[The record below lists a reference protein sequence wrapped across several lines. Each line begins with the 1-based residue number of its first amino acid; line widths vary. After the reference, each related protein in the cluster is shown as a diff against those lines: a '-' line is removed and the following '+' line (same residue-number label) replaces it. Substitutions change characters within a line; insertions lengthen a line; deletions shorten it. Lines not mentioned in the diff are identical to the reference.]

1 MGRKSKQWGKLKME
15 PPEGRILRDNKK
27 SSQPKSLSE
36 IWRWAKLPGNWKA
49 TSFFDMDRTPQAGD
63 SEFYNVWMLREEMH
77 LSDGICLIRCQGLSL
92 MLAEL
97 RSEMKNYATVNPFLP
112 GEVLVDIDLLWKV
125 FPANLGY
132 VLSTLSERCML
143 NQKHFFPIY

>member
-1 MGRKSKQWGKLKME
+1 ME

-49 TSFFDMDRTPQAGD
+49 KSFFDMDRAPQAGD
-63 SEFYNVWMLREEMH
+63 SEFYNVWILREEMH
-77 LSDGICLIRCQGLSL
+77 LSDGICLIRCQDLSL

-97 RSEMKNYATVNPFLP
+97 RSEMKNYATVKPFLQ
-112 GEVLVDIDLLWKV
+112 GEVLVDINLLWKV
-125 FPANLGY
+125 FPANLRVG
-132 VLSTLSERCML
+132 
-143 NQKHFFPIY
+143 